1 MPVSPP
7 FFFFFFFFSPLLLSF
22 SPSSFFPLSFLSF
35 FSFLFPS
42 SSFCYPP
49 LSLLPFGAVTMENT
63 QSRKSSKIMK
73 INWKTKQRRPRP
85 PSAAIKTGVRKTE
98 PKNGAFA
105 IGIQFFFFFFGLCV
119 SGWVWLSLAWS
130 GWVWLI
136 LAESGWVW
144 PSLAESV
151 ESSESVW
158 AWLILSTQ

>member
-1 MPVSPP
+1 MFGVNPLLPGPLCGPP
-7 FFFFFFFFSPLLLSF
+7 PSDVFSFFFSSFSFFPPFFFFSPLLLSF

-63 QSRKSSKIMK
+63 QSRQSSKIMK

-105 IGIQFFFFFFGLCV
+105 IGIQFFFFFLGCVCLVEFG
-119 SGWVWLSLAWS
+119 
-130 GWVWLI
+130 
-136 LAESGWVW
+136 
-144 PSLAESV
+144 
-151 ESSESVW
+151 
-158 AWLILSTQ
+158 